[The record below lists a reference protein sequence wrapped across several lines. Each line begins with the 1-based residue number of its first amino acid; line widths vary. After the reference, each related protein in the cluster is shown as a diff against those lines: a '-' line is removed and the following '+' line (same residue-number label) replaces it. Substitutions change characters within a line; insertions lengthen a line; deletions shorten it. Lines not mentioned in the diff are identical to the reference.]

1 MKPIDKKMDFENLKN
16 KKIKD
21 VSKLIEKGQVC
32 PEELTHFYL
41 EKISRDSRAKD
52 TFTEVFKKSA
62 LVSARES
69 KKRAKAGLRKG
80 ALDGIPISVKDLAD
94 IKGELTAGGS
104 SLTNKKKAEKNAVF
118 VDNLKSQGLIILGKT
133 HMTELAFSGLGL
145 NPITAT
151 PVNPYNSDLVS
162 GGSSSGSAVSVSRNY
177 CLASIGS
184 DTGGSVRIPA
194 AWNNL
199 VGLKTTH
206 NIIDLTG
213 VLKLCPSFDT
223 LGPICKNID
232 DTNLLFNAMTKSKF
246 RNLRNYKAGQFNFLI
261 IKNMFFEQI
270 DSDINDSFN
279 VAIDKIIKSG
289 ATVEYKKISEIDRAF
304 EISKTVFPAEAYA
317 MWGHEIEK
325 NPEKMFAPIRERFRS
340 GQHILAHDY
349 IFSLQK
355 LYELRKSFLQKVK
368 GFDAILAPTSPI
380 KPPNITQLLDDH
392 EFFTERNLLAL
403 RNTRIANSLNLCALT
418 LPTETDFS
426 GLMLMGRPNKEF
438 DLMSISLTIEAI
450 K

>member
-1 MKPIDKKMDFENLKN
+1 MDFESLKN
-16 KKIKD
+16 KKIKH
-21 VSKLIEKGQVC
+21 VSKLIEQGQVC
-32 PEELTHFYL
+32 PEELTRFYL
-41 EKISRDSRAKD
+41 EKISNDPRAKD
-52 TFTEVFKKSA
+52 TFTEVFKRSA
-62 LVSARES
+62 LDSAIES
-69 KKRAKAGLRKG
+69 KKRTKAGLRKG

-94 IKGELTAGGS
+94 IKGKITAGGS
-104 SLTNKKKAEKNAVF
+104 SITNKKKAENNAVF
-118 VDNLKSQGLIILGKT
+118 VDVLKSQGGIILGKT

-151 PVNPYNSDLVS
+151 PVNPFDAELVS

-223 LGPICKNID
+223 LGPICKNVD
-232 DTNLLFNAMTKSKF
+232 DTNLLFSAMTNSRF
-246 RNLRNYKAGQFNFLI
+246 QNLRNYRSGDLKFLI
-261 IKNMFFEQI
+261 IKNMFFEEI

-279 VAIDKIIKSG
+279 VAIDKIITSG
-289 ATVEYKKISEIDRAF
+289 ANVEYKTISEIDIAF
-304 EISKTVFPAEAYA
+304 EISKTVFPAEAYG

-325 NPEKMFAPIRERFRS
+325 SPEKMFAPIRERFRS
-340 GQHILAHDY
+340 GQHILAHEY
-349 IFSLQK
+349 VLSLQK
-355 LYELRKSFLQKVK
+355 LFELRKSFLQKVE

-392 EFFTERNLLAL
+392 EFFTKQNLLAL
-403 RNTRIANSLNLCALT
+403 RNTRFANSLNLCALT
-418 LPTETDFS
+418 LPTETHFS
-426 GLMLMGRPNKEF
+426 GLMLMGRPNNEF
-438 DLMSISLTIEAI
+438 DLMSIALAIEKI

>member
-1 MKPIDKKMDFENLKN
+1 MDFENLKN
-16 KKIKD
+16 KKIND
-21 VSKLIEKGQVC
+21 VSGLIGNGQIC
-32 PEELTHFYL
+32 PEELTRFYL
-41 EKISRDSRAKD
+41 QKISNDPRSEEV
-52 TFTEVFKKSA
+52 FTEVYKKSA
-62 LVSARES
+62 LASAKES
-69 KKRAKAGLRKG
+69 KKRAKVGLRKG
-80 ALDGIPISVKDLAD
+80 VLDGIPISVKDLAD
-94 IKGELTAGGS
+94 IEGELTAGGS

-118 VDNLKSQGLIILGKT
+118 VDDLKSQGVIILGKT

-151 PVNPYNSDLVS
+151 PVNPYNTDLVS

-184 DTGGSVRIPA
+184 DTGGSIRIPA

-223 LGPICKNID
+223 LGPICKNVD
-232 DTNLLFNAMTKSKF
+232 DTNLLFNAMTNSKF
-246 RNLRNYKAGQFNFLI
+246 QKLRKCSPDNFKFLV

-270 DSDINDSFN
+270 DSEINDSFN
-279 VAIDKIIKSG
+279 LAIDKIITSG
-289 ATVEYKKISEIDRAF
+289 ATVEYKTISEIDSAF
-304 EISKTVFPAEAYA
+304 EISKTVFPAEAYG
-317 MWGHEIEK
+317 MWGNEIEK

-340 GQHILAHDY
+340 GRDILAHDY
-349 IFSLQK
+349 VFSLQK

-426 GLMLMGRPNKEF
+426 GLMLMGGPNNEF
-438 DLMSISLTIEAI
+438 DLMSISLTIETI
-450 K
+450 N

>member
-1 MKPIDKKMDFENLKN
+1 MDFENLKN

-21 VSKLIEKGQVC
+21 VSKLIEKGRVC

-41 EKISRDSRAKD
+41 EKISSDPRAKD
-52 TFTEVFKKSA
+52 IFTEVFKRSA
-62 LVSARES
+62 LDTAVES

-94 IKGELTAGGS
+94 IEGELTAGGS

-118 VDNLKSQGLIILGKT
+118 VDDLKSQGVIILGKT

-151 PVNPYNSDLVS
+151 PVNPYNTDLVS

-184 DTGGSVRIPA
+184 DTGGSIRIPA

-223 LGPICKNID
+223 IGPICKNVD
-232 DTNLLFNAMTKSKF
+232 DTNLLFNAMTNNKF
-246 RNLRNYKAGQFNFLI
+246 QNLRKCNAGQFNFLI

-279 VAIDKIIKSG
+279 LAIDKIITSG
-289 ATVEYKKISEIDRAF
+289 ATVEYKTISEIDRAF
-304 EISKTVFPAEAYA
+304 EISKTVFPAEAYG
-317 MWGHEIEK
+317 MWGNEIEK

-340 GQHILAHDY
+340 GRDILAHDY
-349 IFSLQK
+349 VFSLQK

-426 GLMLMGRPNKEF
+426 GLMLMGGPNNEF
-438 DLMSISLTIEAI
+438 DLMSISLTIETI
-450 K
+450 N

>member
-1 MKPIDKKMDFENLKN
+1 MDFENLKN

-21 VSKLIEKGQVC
+21 VSKLIEKGRVC

-41 EKISRDSRAKD
+41 EKISSDPRAKD
-52 TFTEVFKKSA
+52 IFTEVFKRSA
-62 LVSARES
+62 LDTAVES

-94 IKGELTAGGS
+94 IEGELTAGGS

-118 VDNLKSQGLIILGKT
+118 VDDLKSQGVIILGKT

-151 PVNPYNSDLVS
+151 PVNPYNTDLVS

-184 DTGGSVRIPA
+184 DTGGSIRIPA

-223 LGPICKNID
+223 IGPICKNVD
-232 DTNLLFNAMTKSKF
+232 DTNLLFNAMTNNKF
-246 RNLRNYKAGQFNFLI
+246 QNLRKCKVGQFNFLI

-279 VAIDKIIKSG
+279 LAIDKITTSG
-289 ATVEYKKISEIDRAF
+289 ATVEYKTISEIDRAF
-304 EISKTVFPAEAYA
+304 EISKTVFPAEAYG
-317 MWGHEIEK
+317 MWGNEIEK

-340 GQHILAHDY
+340 GRDILAHDY
-349 IFSLQK
+349 VFSLQK

-426 GLMLMGRPNKEF
+426 GLMLMGGPNNEF
-438 DLMSISLTIEAI
+438 DLMSISLTIETI
-450 K
+450 N

>member
-1 MKPIDKKMDFENLKN
+1 MDFENLKN

-21 VSKLIEKGQVC
+21 VSKLIEKGRVC

-41 EKISRDSRAKD
+41 EKISSDPRAKD
-52 TFTEVFKKSA
+52 IFTEVFKRSA
-62 LVSARES
+62 LDTAVES

-94 IKGELTAGGS
+94 IEGELTAGGS

-118 VDNLKSQGLIILGKT
+118 VDDLKSQGVVILGKT

-151 PVNPYNSDLVS
+151 PVNPYNTDLVS

-184 DTGGSVRIPA
+184 DTGGSIRIPA

-223 LGPICKNID
+223 IGPICKNVD
-232 DTNLLFNAMTKSKF
+232 DTNLLFNAMTNNKF
-246 RNLRNYKAGQFNFLI
+246 QNLRKYKAGQFNFLI

-279 VAIDKIIKSG
+279 LAIDKIITSG
-289 ATVEYKKISEIDRAF
+289 ATVEYKTISEIDRAF
-304 EISKTVFPAEAYA
+304 EISKTVFPAEAYG
-317 MWGHEIEK
+317 MWGNEIEK

-340 GQHILAHDY
+340 GRDILAHDY
-349 IFSLQK
+349 VFSLQK

-426 GLMLMGRPNKEF
+426 GLMLMGRPNNEYE
-438 DLMSISLTIEAI
+438 LMNIGLAIEKI

>member
-1 MKPIDKKMDFENLKN
+1 MDFESLKN
-16 KKIKD
+16 KKIKH
-21 VSKLIEKGQVC
+21 VSKLIEKGQLC

-41 EKISRDSRAKD
+41 EKISSDPKAKD
-52 TFTEVFKKSA
+52 TFTEVFKRSA
-62 LVSARES
+62 LDSAIES
-69 KKRAKAGLRKG
+69 KKRTKAGLRKG

-104 SLTNKKKAEKNAVF
+104 SLTNKKKAENNAVF
-118 VDNLKSQGLIILGKT
+118 VDGLKSQGVIILGKT

-151 PVNPYNSDLVS
+151 PVNPYNAELVS

-223 LGPICKNID
+223 LGPICRNVD
-232 DTNLLFNAMTKSKF
+232 DTNLLFNAMTNSKF
-246 RNLRNYKAGQFNFLI
+246 RSLRNYKAGDFNFLI
-261 IKNMFFEQI
+261 IKNMFFEEI
-270 DSDINDSFN
+270 DSDINDTFN
-279 VAIDKIIKSG
+279 VAIDKIIMNG
-289 ATVEYKKISEIDRAF
+289 ATVEYKTISEIDRAF
-304 EISKTVFPAEAYA
+304 EISKTVFPAEAYGI
-317 MWGHEIEK
+317 WGNEIEK

-340 GQHILAHDY
+340 GQQILAHDY
-349 IFSLQK
+349 VFSLQK
-355 LYELRKSFLQKVK
+355 LYELRKSFLRKVK

-380 KPPNITQLLDDH
+380 QPPNITQLLDDH
-392 EFFTERNLLAL
+392 GFFTEKNLLAL

-418 LPTETDFS
+418 IPTETDFS
-426 GLMLMGRPNKEF
+426 GLMLMGRPYNEF
-438 DLMSISLTIEAI
+438 DLMGVALTIEKII

>member
-1 MKPIDKKMDFENLKN
+1 MDFENLKN

-21 VSKLIEKGQVC
+21 VSKLIEKGRVC

-41 EKISRDSRAKD
+41 EKISSDPRAKD
-52 TFTEVFKKSA
+52 IFTEVFKRSA
-62 LVSARES
+62 LDTAVES

-94 IKGELTAGGS
+94 IEGELTAGGS

-118 VDNLKSQGLIILGKT
+118 VDDLKSQGVIILGKT

-151 PVNPYNSDLVS
+151 PVNPYNTDLVS

-184 DTGGSVRIPA
+184 DTGGSIRIPA

-223 LGPICKNID
+223 IGPICKNVD
-232 DTNLLFNAMTKSKF
+232 DTNLLFNAMTNSKF
-246 RNLRNYKAGQFNFLI
+246 QKLRKCKAGQFNFLI

-270 DSDINDSFN
+270 DGDIYDSFN
-279 VAIDKIIKSG
+279 LAIDKIITSG
-289 ATVEYKKISEIDRAF
+289 ATVEYKTISEIDRAF
-304 EISKTVFPAEAYA
+304 EISKTVFPAEAYG
-317 MWGHEIEK
+317 MWGNEIEK

-340 GQHILAHDY
+340 GRDILAHDY
-349 IFSLQK
+349 VFSLQK

-426 GLMLMGRPNKEF
+426 GLMLMGGPNNEF
-438 DLMSISLTIEAI
+438 DLMSISLTIETI
-450 K
+450 N

>member
-1 MKPIDKKMDFENLKN
+1 MDFENLKN

-21 VSKLIEKGQVC
+21 VSKLIEKGRVC

-41 EKISRDSRAKD
+41 EKISSDPRAKD
-52 TFTEVFKKSA
+52 IFTEVFKRSA
-62 LVSARES
+62 LDTAVES

-94 IKGELTAGGS
+94 IEGELTAGGS

-118 VDNLKSQGLIILGKT
+118 VDDLKSQGVIILGKT

-151 PVNPYNSDLVS
+151 PVNPYNTDLVS

-184 DTGGSVRIPA
+184 DTGGSIRIPA

-223 LGPICKNID
+223 IGPICKNVD
-232 DTNLLFNAMTKSKF
+232 DTNLLFNAMTNSKF
-246 RNLRNYKAGQFNFLI
+246 QKLRKCSPDNFKFLV

-270 DSDINDSFN
+270 DSEINDSFN
-279 VAIDKIIKSG
+279 LAIDKIITSG
-289 ATVEYKKISEIDRAF
+289 ATVEYKTISEIDRAF
-304 EISKTVFPAEAYA
+304 EISKTVFPAEAYG
-317 MWGHEIEK
+317 MWGNEIEK

-340 GQHILAHDY
+340 GRDILAHDY
-349 IFSLQK
+349 VFSLQK

-426 GLMLMGRPNKEF
+426 GLMLMGGPNNEF
-438 DLMSISLTIEAI
+438 DLMSISLTIETI
-450 K
+450 N

>member
-1 MKPIDKKMDFENLKN
+1 MDFENLKN

-21 VSKLIEKGQVC
+21 VSKLIEKGRVC

-41 EKISRDSRAKD
+41 EKISSDPRAKD
-52 TFTEVFKKSA
+52 IFTEVFKRSA
-62 LVSARES
+62 LDTAVES

-94 IKGELTAGGS
+94 IEGELTAGGS

-118 VDNLKSQGLIILGKT
+118 VDDLKSQGVIILGKT

-151 PVNPYNSDLVS
+151 PVNPYNTDLVS

-184 DTGGSVRIPA
+184 DTGGSIRIPA

-223 LGPICKNID
+223 IGPICKNVD
-232 DTNLLFNAMTKSKF
+232 DTNLLFNAMTNNKF
-246 RNLRNYKAGQFNFLI
+246 QNLRKCKVGQFNFLI

-279 VAIDKIIKSG
+279 LAIDKIITSG
-289 ATVEYKKISEIDRAF
+289 ATVEYKTISEIDRAF
-304 EISKTVFPAEAYA
+304 EISKTVFPAEAYG
-317 MWGHEIEK
+317 MWGNEIEK

-340 GQHILAHDY
+340 GRDILAHDY
-349 IFSLQK
+349 VFSLQK

-426 GLMLMGRPNKEF
+426 GLMLMGGPNNEF
-438 DLMSISLTIEAI
+438 DLMSISLTIETI
-450 K
+450 N

>member
-1 MKPIDKKMDFENLKN
+1 MDFENLKN

-21 VSKLIEKGQVC
+21 VSKLIEKGRVC

-41 EKISRDSRAKD
+41 EKISSDPRAKD
-52 TFTEVFKKSA
+52 IFTEVFKRSA
-62 LVSARES
+62 LDTAVES

-94 IKGELTAGGS
+94 IEGELTAGGS

-118 VDNLKSQGLIILGKT
+118 VDDLKSQGVIILGKT

-151 PVNPYNSDLVS
+151 PVNPYNTDLVS

-184 DTGGSVRIPA
+184 DTGGSIRIPA

-223 LGPICKNID
+223 IGPICKNVD
-232 DTNLLFNAMTKSKF
+232 DTNLLFNAMTSKKF
-246 RNLRNYKAGQFNFLI
+246 QNLRKCKAGQFNFLI

-279 VAIDKIIKSG
+279 LAIDKITTSG
-289 ATVEYKKISEIDRAF
+289 ATVEYKTISEIDRAF
-304 EISKTVFPAEAYA
+304 EISKTVFPAEAYG
-317 MWGHEIEK
+317 MWGNEIEK

-340 GQHILAHDY
+340 GRDILAHDY
-349 IFSLQK
+349 VFSLQK

-426 GLMLMGRPNKEF
+426 GLMLMGGPNNEF
-438 DLMSISLTIEAI
+438 DLMSISLTIETI
-450 K
+450 N

>member
-1 MKPIDKKMDFENLKN
+1 MDFENLKN

-21 VSKLIEKGQVC
+21 VSKLIEKGRIC

-41 EKISRDSRAKD
+41 EKISSDPRAKD
-52 TFTEVFKKSA
+52 TFTEVFKRSA
-62 LVSARES
+62 LDTAVES

-94 IKGELTAGGS
+94 IEGELTAGGS

-118 VDNLKSQGLIILGKT
+118 VDDLKSQGVIILGKT

-151 PVNPYNSDLVS
+151 PVNPYNTDLVS

-184 DTGGSVRIPA
+184 DTGGSIRIPA

-223 LGPICKNID
+223 IGPICKNVD
-232 DTNLLFNAMTKSKF
+232 DTNLLFNAMTNSKF
-246 RNLRNYKAGQFNFLI
+246 QKLRKCSPDNFKFLV

-270 DSDINDSFN
+270 DSEINDSFN
-279 VAIDKIIKSG
+279 LAIDKIITSG
-289 ATVEYKKISEIDRAF
+289 AIVEYKTISEIDSAF
-304 EISKTVFPAEAYA
+304 EISKTVFPAEAYG
-317 MWGHEIEK
+317 MWGNEIEK

-340 GQHILAHDY
+340 GRDILAHDY
-349 IFSLQK
+349 VFSLQK

-426 GLMLMGRPNKEF
+426 GLMLMGGPNNEF
-438 DLMSISLTIEAI
+438 DLMSISLTIETI
-450 K
+450 N

>member
-1 MKPIDKKMDFENLKN
+1 
-16 KKIKD
+16 
-21 VSKLIEKGQVC
+21 
-32 PEELTHFYL
+32 
-41 EKISRDSRAKD
+41 
-52 TFTEVFKKSA
+52 
-62 LVSARES
+62 
-69 KKRAKAGLRKG
+69 
-80 ALDGIPISVKDLAD
+80 
-94 IKGELTAGGS
+94 
-104 SLTNKKKAEKNAVF
+104 
-118 VDNLKSQGLIILGKT
+118 
-133 HMTELAFSGLGL
+133 MTELAFSGLGL

-223 LGPICKNID
+223 LGPICKNVD
-232 DTNLLFNAMTKSKF
+232 DTNLLFSAMTNSRF
-246 RNLRNYKAGQFNFLI
+246 QNLRNYKSGDLKFLI
-261 IKNMFFEQI
+261 IKNMFFEEI

-279 VAIDKIIKSG
+279 VAIDKIITSG
-289 ATVEYKKISEIDRAF
+289 ANVEYKTISEIDIAF
-304 EISKTVFPAEAYA
+304 EISKTVFPAEAYG

-325 NPEKMFAPIRERFRS
+325 SPEKMFAPIRERFRS
-340 GQHILAHDY
+340 GQHILAHEY
-349 IFSLQK
+349 VLSLQK
-355 LYELRKSFLQKVK
+355 LFELRKSFLQKVE

-392 EFFTERNLLAL
+392 EFFTKQNLLAL
-403 RNTRIANSLNLCALT
+403 RNTRFANSLNLCALT
-418 LPTETDFS
+418 LPTETHFS
-426 GLMLMGRPNKEF
+426 GLMLMGRPNNEF
-438 DLMSISLTIEAI
+438 NLMSIASNIEKI